1 MTPFPEPAVQLE
13 VHTRE
18 PFAEGHRFADT
29 GAYEVLTA
37 TAHYAVDPHGAH
49 PARDPDLDLAPRCF
63 AGSGSAN

>member
-13 VHTRE
+13 VHTL
-18 PFAEGHRFADT
+18 
-29 GAYEVLTA
+29 LTA
-37 TAHYAVDPHGAH
+37 TAHYAVDPHGAA